1 MELFHSLGIEF
12 PVVIAQSVSFVLLL
26 LLLLKFLYR
35 PVESMLSLRQE
46 QIANSLSGAEAQR
59 QQAESLRLEYE
70 GHLANLADEARAKM
84 EQTMKDAEV
93 ARQRL
98 LETAKAEIHELHER
112 STAQLAL
119 DREQLRRDL
128 RSEMSDIA
136 VLAASK
142 ALRMQLTPTLQ
153 SAVIDNVIKE
163 LEQPSKNIN

>member
-1 MELFHSLGIEF
+1 MELFHSLGIDF
-12 PVVIAQSVSFVLLL
+12 PVVIAQSVAFVLLVVL
-26 LLLLKFLYR
+26 LRVFLYR
-35 PVESMLSLRQE
+35 PVAAMLSLRQE
-46 QIANSLSGAEAQR
+46 QIANSLTGADTQR

-70 GHLANLADEARAKM
+70 GHLTNIADEARAKM
-84 EQTMKDAEV
+84 DQTMKDAEV
-93 ARQRL
+93 ARHRL

-112 STAQLAL
+112 HFAQLAL

-142 ALRMQLTPTLQ
+142 ALRMQLTPSLQ

-163 LEQPSKNIN
+163 LEQSSNVIN